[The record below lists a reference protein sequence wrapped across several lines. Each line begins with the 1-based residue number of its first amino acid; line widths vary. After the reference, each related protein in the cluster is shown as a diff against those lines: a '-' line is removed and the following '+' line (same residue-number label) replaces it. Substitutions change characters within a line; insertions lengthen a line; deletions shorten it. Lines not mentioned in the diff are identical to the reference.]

1 MEEVEVYS
9 WLFVNKEWD
18 KLSRI
23 PIPDK
28 GFEESFREYL
38 YRKINFDVLSD
49 VRDTGFGL
57 SYSTMSTV
65 PHELDV
71 ICTKKQDKFI
81 FELKHYG
88 VSNIVKKEIVF
99 TFIGK
104 VMDFYFK
111 NAEVLS
117 NYKITM
123 LFVTIKKDVD
133 DSIRKLCIAYGVKL
147 IEPSLMTLG
156 TLDYFSRDLYQ
167 KIPEENSELK
177 LKAEKLVENISELKK
192 HYDYSF
198 SDIFRYKE
206 GNIEIGLPLFEI
218 NPAETLNKINEYYN
232 LLREVKEAWKSR
244 RN

>member
-1 MEEVEVYS
+1 MEEVEVFS
-9 WLFVNKEWD
+9 WLFVHKEWD
-18 KLSRI
+18 KLRRM

-38 YRKINFDVLSD
+38 YRKINFDVVSD

-71 ICTKKQDKFI
+71 ICTKKEGKFI
-81 FELKHYG
+81 FELKHYE
-88 VSNIVKKEIVF
+88 VSDIVKELIF

-104 VMDFYFK
+104 VMDFYLK
-111 NAEVLS
+111 NAEILS
-117 NYKITM
+117 GYKNTM
-123 LFVTIKKDVD
+123 LFVTINKDVD
-133 DSIRKLCIAYGVKL
+133 DSIRRLCIAYGVKL

-167 KIPEENSELK
+167 KIPEENNELK
-177 LKAEKLVENISELKK
+177 LKAEKLVESISELKERC
-192 HYDYSF
+192 DYSF
-198 SDIFRYKE
+198 SDIFRYKN
-206 GNIEIGLPLFEI
+206 GKIEIDLQLSEI
-218 NPAETLNKINEYYN
+218 NPTETLNKIKEYYN
-232 LLREVKEAWKSR
+232 IFEAVRQTWKSE